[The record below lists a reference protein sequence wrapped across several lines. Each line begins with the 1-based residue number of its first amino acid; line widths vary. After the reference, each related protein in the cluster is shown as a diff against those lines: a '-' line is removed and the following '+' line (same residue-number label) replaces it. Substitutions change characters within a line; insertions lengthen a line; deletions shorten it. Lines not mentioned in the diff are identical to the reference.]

1 MLTLSNYLR
10 LRTLREQARIQ
21 GFPDIYKFCG
31 TLGEMHRQVGNAV
44 PPPLGKALGAQIRAA
59 VAGEPEV
66 MDSAIPRD
74 GKIGMLLGNNK
85 EVGSDKR
92 RIDDIFKQQ
101 KKVRSK

>member
-1 MLTLSNYLR
+1 M
-10 LRTLREQARIQ
+10 REEARIQ
-21 GFPDIYKFCG
+21 GFPDSHIFYG
-31 TLGEMHRQVGNAV
+31 TRAERFKQVGNAV
-44 PPPLGKALGAQIRAA
+44 PPPLGRALGAQIKAA

-66 MDSAIPRD
+66 RDSAFPRD
-74 GKIGMLLGNNK
+74 GKIKELSGSNK

>member
-1 MLTLSNYLR
+1 MSV
-10 LRTLREQARIQ
+10 RETARIQ
-21 GFPDIYKFCG
+21 GFPDSHIFHG
-31 TLGEMHRQVGNAV
+31 TRAEMFKQVGNAV

-59 VAGEPEV
+59 VAGEP
-66 MDSAIPRD
+66 AIPRD
-74 GKIGMLLGNNK
+74 GKIGMLSGNNK

>member
-1 MLTLSNYLR
+1 M
-10 LRTLREQARIQ
+10 REEARIQ
-21 GFPDIYKFCG
+21 GFPDRHTFYG
-31 TLGEMHRQVGNAV
+31 TTAERFKQVGNAV

-59 VAGEPEV
+59 VAGEPELR
-66 MDSAIPRD
+66 DSAFPRD
-74 GKIGMLLGNNK
+74 GKIKELSGSNK